1 VAEIAN
7 SHGRR
12 LRWRTPAEGCAEHG
26 WLCPRAARW
35 SRRPTARTTAT
46 SGWHAWHG
54 QRYAEALSLLKNGFI
69 ARRHIWAGCQP
80 LGFWWLAAFP
90 FFRSI
95 PSKLGRMTGRQF
107 YDWQTAGGADDVMR
121 MVDALERAEL
131 PWCAIGGI
139 AVNHWAAEPMVTR
152 DVDFVVA
159 VDEIDRAVAVL
170 EAVGFK
176 ADRHEWS
183 VNFFGRSQ
191 VSLQLSTEGFYRD
204 FTARSVPADV
214 HGILLR
220 VASLEDTLAGKIK
233 AWRTP
238 ERRASKAIKDL
249 GDIAR
254 LIEAHPELKASLP
267 ADVIDAIN
275 R

>member
-1 VAEIAN
+1 
-7 SHGRR
+7 
-12 LRWRTPAEGCAEHG
+12 
-26 WLCPRAARW
+26 
-35 SRRPTARTTAT
+35 
-46 SGWHAWHG
+46 
-54 QRYAEALSLLKNGFI
+54 
-69 ARRHIWAGCQP
+69 
-80 LGFWWLAAFP
+80 
-90 FFRSI
+90 
-95 PSKLGRMTGRQF
+95 
-107 YDWQTAGGADDVMR
+107 MR

-131 PWCAIGGI
+131 HWCAIGGI

-176 ADRHEWS
+176 AERHAWS
-183 VNFFGRSQ
+183 VNFGGRSQ
-191 VSLQLSTEGFYRD
+191 VSLQLSTEHFYRD
-204 FTARSVPADV
+204 FASRAVPADV

-220 VASLEDTLAGKIK
+220 AAALEDTFAGKIK

-238 ERRASKAIKDL
+238 ERRPSKAIKDL

-254 LIEAHPELKASLP
+254 LIEAHPNLLASLP
-267 ADVIDAIN
+267 PDVNQALQ

>member
-1 VAEIAN
+1 M
-7 SHGRR
+7 GK
-12 LRWRTPAEGCAEHG
+12 W
-26 WLCPRAARW
+26 
-35 SRRPTARTTAT
+35 
-46 SGWHAWHG
+46 
-54 QRYAEALSLLKNGFI
+54 
-69 ARRHIWAGCQP
+69 CQP
-80 LGFWWLAAFP
+80 PNLGKMPAYP
-90 FFRSI
+90 FLVAGTISHSI
-95 PSKLGRMTGRQF
+95 PSKLGCMTGRQF

-131 PWCAIGGI
+131 HWCAIGGI

-170 EAVGFK
+170 EAVGFQ
-176 ADRHEWS
+176 ADRYEWS
-183 VNFFGRSQ
+183 VNFRGRSQ
-191 VSLQLSTEGFYRD
+191 VSLQLSTEDFYRD
-204 FTARSVPADV
+204 FTARSAPADV

-238 ERRASKAIKDL
+238 ERRPSKAIKDL

-254 LIEAHPELKASLP
+254 LIEAHPGLKASLP
-267 ADVIDAIN
+267 ADVIHAIS

>member
-1 VAEIAN
+1 MPASPNLVAGTF
-7 SHGRR
+7 SH
-12 LRWRTPAEGCAEHG
+12 
-26 WLCPRAARW
+26 
-35 SRRPTARTTAT
+35 
-46 SGWHAWHG
+46 
-54 QRYAEALSLLKNGFI
+54 
-69 ARRHIWAGCQP
+69 
-80 LGFWWLAAFP
+80 
-90 FFRSI
+90 SI
-95 PSKLGRMTGRQF
+95 PSKLGGMTGRQF

-131 PWCAIGGI
+131 HWCAIGGI

-176 ADRHEWS
+176 ADRYEWS
-183 VNFFGRSQ
+183 VNFRGRSQ
-191 VSLQLSTEGFYRD
+191 VSLQLSTEDFYRD
-204 FTARSVPADV
+204 FTARSSPADV

-238 ERRASKAIKDL
+238 ERRPSKAIKDL

-254 LIEAHPELKASLP
+254 LIEAHPELQASLP
-267 ADVIDAIN
+267 ADVIHAIS

>member
-1 VAEIAN
+1 M
-7 SHGRR
+7 
-12 LRWRTPAEGCAEHG
+12 
-26 WLCPRAARW
+26 W
-35 SRRPTARTTAT
+35 STLP
-46 SGWHAWHG
+46 G
-54 QRYAEALSLLKNGFI
+54 
-69 ARRHIWAGCQP
+69 
-80 LGFWWLAAFP
+80 
-90 FFRSI
+90 
-95 PSKLGRMTGRQF
+95 MTGRQF

-131 PWCAIGGI
+131 HWCAIGGI

-159 VDEIDRAVAVL
+159 VDEIDRAVVAL
-170 EAVGFK
+170 EAVGF
-176 ADRHEWS
+176 AAERHPWS
-183 VNFFGRSQ
+183 VNFRGRSQ
-191 VSLQLSTEGFYRD
+191 VSLQLSTEDFYRD
-204 FTARSVPADV
+204 FAAHAVPADV

-254 LIEAHPELKASLP
+254 LIEAHPQLEATLP
-267 ADVIDAIN
+267 PDVVHALA